1 MIFEMIQAVFLVA
14 WMDFYCKC
22 LQNTI
27 PQAVAVTVADNERT
41 GIDTGCAAVDLMD
54 PHGEVTDRASHTWEA
69 KLHEIVRCGH
79 AW

>member
-54 PHGEVTDRASHTWEA
+54 PLGQ
-69 KLHEIVRCGH
+69 
-79 AW
+79 